1 MRSLATGDV
10 GAEAGGVVETDGV
23 GAGAGVVEVEVEA
36 GAGVGVF
43 SGLLAV
49 GFMAGG
55 FVG

>member
-1 MRSLATGDV
+1 M
-10 GAEAGGVVETDGV
+10 VETDGV
-23 GAGAGVVEVEVEA
+23 GAEAGVIGAGVVVGAGAEVVEVEA

>member
-1 MRSLATGDV
+1 M
-10 GAEAGGVVETDGV
+10 VETDGV